1 MLNKKSFL
9 FMVMLAF
16 VLVACGAAS
25 DSGEPFSRVAEP
37 LAAPAME
44 MEAMEEAA
52 FFAADSD
59 DAFIGGEDGASFGAS
74 INNAASVEQQA
85 QVPQERLIIRTA
97 DLNLIVADTEATM
110 GAITEM
116 VESNGGWVVNSSLYQ
131 YGENS
136 KSGNITVRVPVEG
149 FNSAITAMKNLA
161 AEVTSETSSGQDVT
175 EEFVDLSS
183 RLGNLEATADRVRN
197 FLDETRNVEEALA
210 VNQELSRLESE
221 IEVIKGRMQY
231 LSQSAGFSTIN
242 VNLTPDI
249 ATQPLD
255 PETWRPGVVVR
266 ESFETLV
273 NALQGIANF
282 LIEVVIVLGPLALIF
297 GLPLWFIIRYVV
309 RRRRRRQTVAPIE
322 E

>member
-1 MLNKKSFL
+1 MLSRKGIL
-9 FMVMLAF
+9 LILILGLLLA
-16 VLVACGAAS
+16 ACSRSA
-25 DSGEPFSRVAEP
+25 EFSTGSLAEP
-37 LAAPAME
+37 MEAPAME
-44 MEAMEEAA
+44 EAE
-52 FFAADSD
+52 FFAADS
-59 DAFIGGEDGASFGAS
+59 AESFAGGDDGAGFGATS
-74 INNAASVEQQA
+74 NSAASVEQQA
-85 QVPQERLIIRTA
+85 QIPQERLIIRTA
-97 DLNLIVADTEATM
+97 DLNLIVADTEATI

-116 VESNGGWVVNSSLYQ
+116 VEANGGWVVNSSLYQ

-149 FNSAITAMKNLA
+149 FNSAITAVKGLA
-161 AEVTSETSSGQDVT
+161 VEVTSETSSGQDVT
-175 EEFVDLSS
+175 EEYVDLSA

-197 FLDETRNVEEALA
+197 FLDETSNVEEALA

-231 LSQSAGFSTIN
+231 LSQSAGFSTIS

-266 ESFETLV
+266 ESFEVLV

-282 LIEVVIVLGPLALIF
+282 LIGTVIVLGPLVLIF
-297 GLPLWFIIRYVV
+297 GLPLWLIVRYVL
-309 RRRRRRQTVAPIE
+309 RRRRRRQTAVAE
-322 E
+322 TE